1 MRRSE
6 NSGGDE
12 KEEVQEVRSTLP
24 SGGLHEEE
32 QAVLCERWGCSCQGF
47 SEVLDAWPWHW
58 GKAARDVDAR
68 TWWIDHACDT
78 SPVARRP
85 MSPPSPPSPKPD
97 CMRPRSEMHEKTW
110 ASLHNAKVRA
120 HAHTRAHSHTHARA
134 LTHTRS
140 LTHTHAHSHTHARA
154 FTHTHTH
161 TSAYHPLQSNAL
173 HWSCARVDGW
183 GGGWCASTARTLF
196 LQTREVSL
204 LGEKLT
210 VKYLQNGGKDTWINL
225 LVGEFNSDQ

>member
-1 MRRSE
+1 VTSFSLLFFPFFFCTRRTDDLADSQMRRSE

-24 SGGLHEEE
+24 SGGLHEEK

-120 HAHTRAHSHTHARA
+120 HAHT
-134 LTHTRS
+134 HTRS
-140 LTHTHAHSHTHARA
+140 H
-154 FTHTHTH
+154 THTHTH
-161 TSAYHPLQSNAL
+161 THAHTHTHTHTHTRARAYTHT
-173 HWSCARVDGW
+173 HTHKC
-183 GGGWCASTARTLF
+183 
-196 LQTREVSL
+196 VSPAP
-204 LGEKLT
+204 T
-210 VKYLQNGGKDTWINL
+210 
-225 LVGEFNSDQ
+225 